1 MRPLKQTALTALSED
16 MIQVFLEASVTC
28 VPLESGAIRWVH
40 HQMPHAFVVQKVPFN
55 RWKAEIRATCVLRES
70 LALSLV
76 LRPTLVDLAHRVRTQ
91 LPAAALALS
100 AQEARTLHRQG
111 RLAHLVSTVTRASTP
126 ALVPPSVSSVQAER
140 SRQLLQRS
148 ALLVHQESIL
158 LMAPHVSIARQGTT
172 LSLMV
177 LTLAFNARAALTLLP
192 VRLHAR
198 RVIMATFPT
207 LGPLNA

>member
-1 MRPLKQTALTALSED
+1 
-16 MIQVFLEASVTC
+16 
-28 VPLESGAIRWVH
+28 
-40 HQMPHAFVVQKVPFN
+40 MPHAFVAQRGHFN
-55 RWKAEIRATCVLRES
+55 HWKDEHLATSVLRES

-148 ALLVHQESIL
+148 ALLAHQESIL
-158 LMAPHVSIARQGTT
+158 LMAPHVSIARQDTT

-207 LGPLNA
+207 LALLNA